1 MKNDPFEYHKR
12 AQSVIAH
19 GALTNSKRPETFIK
33 GVYPTHL
40 ARGKGAFVWD
50 TNGQRYLDLIGAN
63 GTSLFGYAW
72 EGILQAVNFQHRLGS
87 LLSLGSKLEVEA
99 AEKLQQL
106 FPFVKRLRFLK
117 TGSEACSAALTIAR
131 AATGRKGVLSMGYHG
146 WHQEFTSL
154 TKPAHGIPQYDHE
167 RHIYKWD
174 GNLDTIDRSY
184 AAVIIEPV
192 ELDWSDDRRRFLQEL
207 REHCMETQTV
217 LIFDEVIT
225 GFRFPRY
232 SVSEWAKIR
241 PDLIIL
247 GKAMAGGLPLA
258 VVGGQEDIMECEDEY
273 FVSSTYAGDTLA
285 LAAFVRTCD
294 ALINEFRI
302 DELWAEGQNFID
314 HFNLCA
320 EGLDLRAIGYPT
332 RGVFQGADRD
342 LFYQEACKAGVLV
355 GPSWF
360 YNFAHMEHDFD
371 GTMQEI
377 LWKVKQRPK
386 LMGESSRSPFASQLR
401 SQ

>member
-1 MKNDPFEYHKR
+1 MIDPWEYHKR

-19 GALTNSKRPETFIK
+19 GALTNSKRPESFVK

-50 TNGQRYLDLIGAN
+50 TNGKRYLDLIGAN

-87 LLSLGSKLEVEA
+87 LLSLGSRLEVEA

-106 FPFVKRLRFLK
+106 FPFVNKLRFLK
-117 TGSEACSAALTIAR
+117 TGSEACTAAITIAR
-131 AATGRKGVLSMGYHG
+131 AATGRQLVLSMGYHG
-146 WHQEFTSL
+146 WHPEFTAM
-154 TKPAHGIPQYDHE
+154 TEPAHGCPWWEHE
-167 RHIYKWD
+167 RYLHKWD
-174 GNLDTIDRSY
+174 GDLEALNQGC

-192 ELDWSDDRRRFLQEL
+192 ELDWSADRRKWLQYV
-207 REHCMETQTV
+207 REECTRRNIV

-225 GFRFPRY
+225 GFRFPRF

-241 PDLIIL
+241 PDLIVL

-258 VVGGQEDIMECEDEY
+258 AVGGREDVMECADEY
-273 FVSSTYAGDTLA
+273 FVSSTYAGDTLS

-294 ALINEFRI
+294 ALISEFQI
-302 DELWAEGQNFID
+302 DELWKQGQNFID
-314 HFNLCA
+314 AFNLA
-320 EGLDLRAIGYPT
+320 GEAASVQAVGYPT
-332 RGVFQGADRD
+332 RGVFTGANRD
-342 LFYQEACKAGVLV
+342 LFFQEACKVGILV

-360 YNFAHMEHDFD
+360 YNFSHLEHDF
-371 GTMQEI
+371 TATIEEI
-377 LWKVKQRPK
+377 LWKVRQNPK
-386 LMGESSRSPFASQLR
+386 LEGESPRSPFASKLR